1 MEKQSTIL
9 ASLFLML
16 SIILGAFG
24 AHALKAILTEDLLQ
38 TFEVG
43 VRYQSFLALSTLVI
57 SLQAD
62 RFAFPVKRI
71 LQAMLIGLFL
81 FSFSIYGIVALKH
94 AGLSVGILG
103 PITPIGGAIS
113 IISWCVFIF
122 RLLKY

>member
-1 MEKQSTIL
+1 MEKQSAIL

-16 SIILGAFG
+16 SIMLGAFG
-24 AHALKAILTEDLLQ
+24 THALKAILAEDLLQ

-57 SLQAD
+57 ALQAD
-62 RFAFPVKRI
+62 RFSFPIKRI
-71 LQAMLIGLFL
+71 TQAMLLGLFL